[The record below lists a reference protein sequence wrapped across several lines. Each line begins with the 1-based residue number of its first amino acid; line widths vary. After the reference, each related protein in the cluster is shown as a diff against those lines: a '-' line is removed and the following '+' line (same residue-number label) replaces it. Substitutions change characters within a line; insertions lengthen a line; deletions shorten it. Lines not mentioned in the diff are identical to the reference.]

1 MSVKSRLGSITQ
13 NLALIK
19 CLLFYTFIYLLIM
32 KKGPQAMVPH
42 AHSKN
47 IVRTLPSSHDHY
59 IPMIQDNGNIGR
71 NAPRTL
77 LGYPCFPELG

>member
-1 MSVKSRLGSITQ
+1 
-13 NLALIK
+13 
-19 CLLFYTFIYLLIM
+19 M